1 MAFKPSKTTGIM
13 QRDSASIGMNPRLGL
28 LLLQIRCFMDHWQ
41 EQLRDELASEKVVTA
56 ALLETLQCEL
66 ARAPPQACYLKTLGL
81 TWCRLSHVF
90 SLPPLPAISPC
101 GPLVFCMLFCFSG
114 PPCNAECGSLWKD
127 VYVDVAGAATTAAC
141 ANPGKILALQLV

>member
-1 MAFKPSKTTGIM
+1 M

-101 GPLVFCMLFCFSG
+101 GFFASPDHRAMQ
-114 PPCNAECGSLWKD
+114 NAEVS
-127 VYVDVAGAATTAAC
+127 
-141 ANPGKILALQLV
+141 GKTSMWMWQALLQQRLAQIQARS